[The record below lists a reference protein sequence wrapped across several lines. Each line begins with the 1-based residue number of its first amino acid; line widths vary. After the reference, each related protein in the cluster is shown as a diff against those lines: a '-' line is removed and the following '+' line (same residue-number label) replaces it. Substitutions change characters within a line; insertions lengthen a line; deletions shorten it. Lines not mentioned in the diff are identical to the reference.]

1 MLILVGYGL
10 RINPLSPYMIIY
22 LKLLISMFSLL
33 FILLFLL
40 SDTTTSQDGNQRR
53 KMRLEIFFLAENI
66 NIRKVA
72 RIHIH
77 SLTSS
82 ENPIDITS
90 IRGIKQHRL
99 YILCENKIRQNL
111 QISLSLCFLN
121 KRGIENMNL
130 KYPTDSSG
138 KISVCNAEKSYSF
151 SVILLRFA
159 ECITVQNFVQFI
171 TITGPIQSIKLVEK

>member
-22 LKLLISMFSLL
+22 LQLLFSMFSLL
-33 FILLFLL
+33 FILLFFCQILPHH
-40 SDTTTSQDGNQRR
+40 
-53 KMRLEIFFLAENI
+53 KMGTKEEKGSLKFSFHAENI

-82 ENPIDITS
+82 ENPSIIDITS

-99 YILCENKIRQNL
+99 YIFCENKIRQNL
-111 QISLSLCFLN
+111 QISLSLCFF
-121 KRGIENMNL
+121 KQTGHL
-130 KYPTDSSG
+130 KYLTDSSG
-138 KISVCNAEKSYSF
+138 KISVCKAEKTYSF
-151 SVILLRFA
+151 SLILLRFA
-159 ECITVQNFVQFI
+159 DCITGQNFVQLI
-171 TITGPIQSIKLVEK
+171 TITGTKQSIQLAEK